1 MISVVSNLSSLNAQR
16 HLSKTQGRLTQNI
29 ARLSSGLRINRAAD
43 DASGLAISD
52 QLRTQ
57 VKGLSQASRNANDGI
72 SLIQTAE
79 GALNEVFGVLNRM
92 RELSVQA
99 ANEGT
104 MDTTQRGYLA
114 QEFDLLESELDRI
127 VNVTEYNGQKL
138 IDGSVSAGVSF
149 QVGMRNTGNDRIS
162 VSLSSVTGTK
172 LGMNDESLTTSAGAQ
187 KAIAAIDVAIQ
198 TINTQRGTLG
208 ATQNRLEMTISNLG
222 SMRENLQAAD
232 SRIRDVDVAEETAA
246 MSRNQILS
254 QAGTSV
260 LAQANQLPQSALS
273 LIGG

>member
-16 HLSKTQGRLTQNI
+16 HLSKTQSRLGQNI

-57 VKGLSQASRNANDGI
+57 VKGLSQASRNSNDGI

-99 ANEGT
+99 SNEGT

-149 QVGMRNTGNDRIS
+149 QVGMRNTTNDRIS
-162 VSLSSVTGTK
+162 VSLASVTGTQ
-172 LGMNDESLTTSAGAQ
+172 LGMNDESLATATGAQ
-187 KAIAAIDVAIQ
+187 KAIAAIDTAIQ

>member
-1 MISVVSNLSSLNAQR
+1 MSSGVRNLSALTAQR
-16 HLSKTQGRLTQNI
+16 HLSKTQSRLNQNI

-138 IDGSVSAGVSF
+138 IDGSVSTGVSF

-162 VSLSSVTGTK
+162 VSLASVTGTQ
-172 LGMNDESLTTSAGAQ
+172 LGMNDEALSTSTGAQ
-187 KAIAAIDVAIQ
+187 KAIAAIDLAIQ

>member
-16 HLSKTQGRLTQNI
+16 HLSKTQSRLNQNI

-99 ANEGT
+99 SNEGT

-127 VNVTEYNGQKL
+127 VSVTEYNGQKL
-138 IDGSVSAGVSF
+138 IDGSVSTGVSF
-149 QVGMRNTGNDRIS
+149 QVGMRNTSNDRIS
-162 VSLSSVTGTK
+162 VSLASVTGTS
-172 LGMNDESLTTSAGAQ
+172 LGMNDESLSTSAGAQ

>member
-1 MISVVSNLSSLNAQR
+1 MMSVVSNLSSLNAQR
-16 HLSKTQGRLTQNI
+16 HLSKTQSRLSQNI

-52 QLRTQ
+52 QLRAQ

-99 ANEGT
+99 SNEGT

-114 QEFDLLESELDRI
+114 QEFTLLEAELDRI

-138 IDGSVSAGVSF
+138 IDGSVSTGISF

-162 VSLSSVTGTK
+162 ISLASVTGTQ
-172 LGMNDESLTTSAGAQ
+172 LGMNDEALSTSTGAQ
-187 KAIAAIDVAIQ
+187 KAIAAIDLAIE

-260 LAQANQLPQSALS
+260 LAQANPLPQAILP
-273 LIGG
+273 LLGG

>member
-1 MISVVSNLSSLNAQR
+1 MMSIVSNLSSLKAQR
-16 HLSKTQGRLTQNI
+16 HLSQTQNRLNQNI
-29 ARLSSGLRINRAAD
+29 TRLSSGLRINRAAD

-79 GALNEVFGVLNRM
+79 GALNEVFGVLSRM

-99 ANEGT
+99 SNEGT

-114 QEFDLLESELDRI
+114 QEFELLESELDRI
-127 VNVTEYNGQKL
+127 VSVTEYNGQKL
-138 IDGSVSAGVSF
+138 IDGDISTGVNF
-149 QVGMRNTGNDRIS
+149 QIGMRNTGNDRIS
-162 VSLSSVTGTK
+162 VTLSSVSGTQ
-172 LGMNDESLTTSAGAQ
+172 LGMNDETLTSSTGAQ
-187 KAIAAIDVAIQ
+187 KAITAIDIAIQ

>member
-1 MISVVSNLSSLNAQR
+1 MMSVVSNLSSLNAQR
-16 HLSKTQGRLTQNI
+16 HLSKTQGRLNQNI

-79 GALNEVFGVLNRM
+79 GALNEVFGVLSRM

-99 ANEGT
+99 SNEGT

-114 QEFDLLESELDRI
+114 QEFTLLESELDRI
-127 VNVTEYNGQKL
+127 VSVTEYNGQKL
-138 IDGSVSAGVSF
+138 IDGDISTGVNF

-162 VSLSSVTGTK
+162 VTLSSVSGTS
-172 LGMNDESLTTSAGAQ
+172 LGMNDETLTSSTGAQ
-187 KAIAAIDVAIQ
+187 KAISAIDLAIQ

-232 SRIRDVDVAEETAA
+232 SRIRDVDVASETAA

>member
-16 HLSKTQGRLTQNI
+16 HLSKTQGRLSQNI

-57 VKGLSQASRNANDGI
+57 VKGLSQASRNSNDGI

-162 VSLSSVTGTK
+162 VSLASVTGTQ
-172 LGMNDESLTTSAGAQ
+172 LGMNDESLSTSTGAQ

>member
-1 MISVVSNLSSLNAQR
+1 MMSVVSNLSSLNAQR
-16 HLSKTQGRLTQNI
+16 HLNQTQNRLNQNI
-29 ARLSSGLRINRAAD
+29 ERLSSGLRINRAAD

-57 VKGLSQASRNANDGI
+57 VKGLSQASRNSNDGI

-99 ANEGT
+99 SNEGT

-114 QEFDLLESELDRI
+114 QEFSLLESELDRI
-127 VNVTEYNGQKL
+127 VSVTEYNGQKL
-138 IDGSVSAGVSF
+138 VDGSISTGVSF
-149 QVGMRNTGNDRIS
+149 QVGMRNTSNDRIS
-162 VSLSSVTGTK
+162 VSLASVTGTS
-172 LGMNDESLTTSAGAQ
+172 LGMNDETLTSSTGAQ
-187 KAIAAIDVAIQ
+187 AAITAIDLAIQ

>member
-1 MISVVSNLSSLNAQR
+1 MMSVVSNLSSLNAQR
-16 HLSKTQGRLTQNI
+16 HLSKTQSRLSQNI

-52 QLRTQ
+52 QLRSQ

-79 GALNEVFGVLNRM
+79 GALSEVFGVLNRM

-99 ANEGT
+99 SNEGT

-114 QEFDLLESELDRI
+114 QEFTLLESELDRI

-138 IDGSVSAGVSF
+138 IDGSVSTGISF

-162 VSLSSVTGTK
+162 VSLASVTGTQ
-172 LGMNDESLTTSAGAQ
+172 LGMNDEALSTSTGAQ
-187 KAIAAIDVAIQ
+187 KAIAAIDLAIQ

>member
-1 MISVVSNLSSLNAQR
+1 MISVVTNLSSLNAQR
-16 HLSKTQGRLTQNI
+16 HLSKTQARLTQNM

-43 DASGLAISD
+43 DASGMAISS
-52 QLRTQ
+52 QLRAQ
-57 VKGLSQASRNANDGI
+57 IKGLSQADRNANDGI

-92 RELSVQA
+92 RELAVQA
-99 ANEGT
+99 SNEGT

-138 IDGSVSAGVSF
+138 IDGSISSGVTF
-149 QVGMRNTGNDRIS
+149 QVGMRNTTNDRIS
-162 VSLSSVTGTK
+162 ISLSNVNGTS
-172 LGMNDESLTTSAGAQ
+172 LGMNDETIAASTSAQ
-187 KAIAAIDVAIQ
+187 KAITAIDTAIQ

-208 ATQNRLEMTISNLG
+208 ATENRLTMSISNLG
-222 SMRENLQAAD
+222 NMRENLQAAD

-246 MSRNQILS
+246 LSRNQILS